1 MSIVKPEI
9 NKLLDEAQNNPF
21 LLCTLA
27 SKRACDI
34 NNMIR
39 SQHLRVTAVQEV
51 DDITIMAAGKDSV
64 TTAMNEIADGE
75 LTFDVESF
83 EKEIYDENEVQF

>member
-1 MSIVKPEI
+1 MSIIKPDI
-9 NKLLDEAQNNPF
+9 NKLLDETQNNPF
-21 LLCTLA
+21 LLCTIA

-51 DDITIMAAGKDSV
+51 DDITIMVAGKDSV
-64 TTAMNEIADGE
+64 STAMDEIADGE
-75 LTFDVESF
+75 LTYNVEEF
-83 EKEIYDENEVQF
+83 ERDIYDENEIQF